1 MNIGRKI
8 YFEKQTGNVI
18 VDTGEMSG
26 NVRPTTIIQDI
37 ANYKI
42 LSQRVRSTFD
52 VLELAYGQYAQ
63 DFASAKSYRVNP
75 TTKKIEF
82 SYAAPSEPTAPPVVQ
97 PPLSDAVKALADENA
112 NLMMQ
117 NAVQDV
123 QIASLEDE
131 NAEFMM
137 RIAMIE
143 MGGLPNV

>member
-1 MNIGRKI
+1 MKIGKKI
-8 YFEKQTGNVI
+8 FYDKLNGNVI
-18 VDTGEMSG
+18 VEVGEMSG
-26 NVRPTTIIQDI
+26 LVQEMTIEQAI
-37 ANYKI
+37 ANYKV

-52 VLELAYGQYAQ
+52 VLELAYGQYSQ

-75 TTKKIEF
+75 ATKKLEF
-82 SYAAPSEPTAPPVVQ
+82 SYETPSEPTAPPVVQ

-117 NAVQDV
+117 NAMQDV